1 MRNTKNAFTL
11 VELIVVITILA
22 ILGTIAFISLQG
34 YSQDAKNTKVI
45 QDLNNIS
52 SKINIKT
59 SQKDA
64 VTYPSLKNGTTLSTN
79 GVAWETFNSGATLV
93 DGSNYGVGN
102 INFAVLWEDNAK
114 FKDNEGRDYIF
125 AYAAWGW
132 ASMFQ
137 VAGQIRDAADN
148 NAVIVKGSYYKV
160 INSDVDWLISH
171 NGSTASGVTNE
182 QSIWTDSLY

>member
-64 VTYPSLKNGTTLSTN
+64 VTYPSLRSNDTFSTN
-79 GVAWETFNSGATLV
+79 SVSWNFNSGTIL
-93 DGSNYGVGN
+93 DNTNYGVGN
-102 INFAVLWEDNAK
+102 ISFAVLWEDGAK

-148 NAVIVKGSYYKV
+148 NAVIVKGSYYEV
-160 INSDVDWLISH
+160 IAWDVDWLISYS
-171 NGSTASGVTNE
+171 GSTNGIINEESISTN
-182 QSIWTDSLY
+182 SLY